1 MIFTAPER
9 GGFRTLMHCCAMP
22 GMRVFCDLRAVL
34 QVTSALVSFGAV
46 AVTMRAVGYRA
57 SLPISDPNSLVDAEL
72 SIPVPGP
79 HDLLV
84 RVAAV
89 SVNPVDTKVR
99 RRVDPGG
106 ELKVLGYDAAGVVE
120 AVGAEVSRFAVGE
133 QVYYAGSIG
142 RPGTNSAFHVVD
154 ERIVGHKP
162 ASLDFAEAAALP
174 LTTITAWEAL
184 FDRFRVGKDSG
195 GTLLVLGAAGGVG
208 SMVVQL
214 ARALTG
220 LTVIG
225 TASRDESRSWVL
237 KLGAHHVVSHRG
249 DLVANVREV
258 APGGVEYVLSP
269 FSAGNVPA
277 FAELLW
283 PGGEVT
289 AIDEPEGLDL
299 LPLKRKSLSW
309 HWEMMFTRPLF
320 APEDPTQHK
329 LLEAVARLVDNGQLR
344 TTISQRLESITA
356 STLRQAHELVESGA
370 MIGKVVIDGGFPD

>member
-1 MIFTAPER
+1 
-9 GGFRTLMHCCAMP
+9 
-22 GMRVFCDLRAVL
+22 
-34 QVTSALVSFGAV
+34 
-46 AVTMRAVGYRA
+46 MRAVGYRA
-57 SLPISDPNSLVDAEL
+57 SLPISDPDSLVDVEL
-72 SIPVPGP
+72 PIPVPAP

-99 RRVDPGG
+99 RGVDPGG

-120 AVGAEVSRFAVGE
+120 AVGAAVSWFAVGDE
-133 QVYYAGSIG
+133 VYYAGSIG
-142 RPGTNSAFHVVD
+142 RPGTNSAFHLVD

-184 FDRFRVGKDSG
+184 FDRFRLGKDSV

-214 ARALTG
+214 VRTLTR
-220 LTVIG
+220 LTVVG
-225 TASRDESRSWVL
+225 TASRDKSRSWVL
-237 KLGAHHVVSHRG
+237 ELGAHHAVSHRG

-258 APGGVEYVLSP
+258 APGGVEYILSP
-269 FSAGNVPA
+269 FSAGNVDA
-277 FAELLW
+277 FAELLR

-299 LPLKRKSLSW
+299 LPLKRKSLTW

-320 APEDPTQHK
+320 APEDSAQHE
-329 LLEAVARLVDNGQLR
+329 LLEAAARLVDNGQLR
-344 TTISQRLESITA
+344 TTLSERLEPITA
-356 STLRQAHELVESGA
+356 STLRQAHELVESRA
-370 MIGKVVIDGGFPD
+370 MTGKVVIGGGFTD